1 MENCKSVKNETY
13 QPDVFDKL
21 SVFEEKH
28 RSFINL
34 IIKPLVAGIVF
45 LCIGYYTSWLSSN
58 YVKKELFENYIEKQ
72 DKIYEGRFEITNSK
86 LETIIAQQISF
97 SEQFKTLNL
106 QISSTQKNL
115 DSINERITYLERLYY
130 NNSKNK

>member
-1 MENCKSVKNETY
+1 MRNLTDDKDNKNL
-13 QPDVFDKL
+13 DFFDKL
-21 SVFEEKH
+21 SFFEEKH

-34 IIKPLVAGIVF
+34 FLKPLIAALAF

-58 YVKKELFENYIEKQ
+58 YVKKELFEKYIEKQ
-72 DKIYEGRFEITNSK
+72 DKLYESRFEITNTK

-97 SEQFKTLNL
+97 SEQFKLLNL

-115 DSINERITYLERLYY
+115 DSINERITYIERLYY
-130 NNSKNK
+130 NKDRQN

>member
-1 MENCKSVKNETY
+1 MRNLTDDKDIKNL
-13 QPDVFDKL
+13 DFFDKL
-21 SVFEEKH
+21 SFFEEKH

-34 IIKPLVAGIVF
+34 FLKPLIAALAF

-58 YVKKELFENYIEKQ
+58 YVKKELFEKYIEKQ
-72 DKIYEGRFEITNSK
+72 DKLYESRFEITNTK

-97 SEQFKTLNL
+97 SEQFKLLNL

-115 DSINERITYLERLYY
+115 DSINERITYIERLYY
-130 NNSKNK
+130 NKDKQN

>member
-1 MENCKSVKNETY
+1 MDNHREHV
-13 QPDVFDKL
+13 DIFDKL
-21 SVFEEKH
+21 SFFEQKH

-34 IIKPLVAGIVF
+34 FVKPLVACLAF
-45 LCIGYYTSWLSSN
+45 LAIGYYTSWLSTN
-58 YVKKELFENYIEKQ
+58 YVKKELFEQYIERQ
-72 DKIYEGRFEITNSK
+72 DKIYESRFQVTSSK

-97 SEQFKTLNL
+97 SEQFKSLNM

-130 NNSKNK
+130 KNSKNNE